1 MMECDNGY
9 DFIIN
14 FCKTII
20 EGEVDLTKAEYRI
33 LIYLIV
39 ALDDKKFKQITQV
52 KISRLLNIHKSAVSR
67 GIRHLVT
74 LGILEQSDDHYNEG
88 YRLTLNFKRIDMNL

>member
-39 ALDDKKFKQITQV
+39 ALDDKKFKQIQ
-52 KISRLLNIHKSAVSR
+52 LL
-67 GIRHLVT
+67 
-74 LGILEQSDDHYNEG
+74 ILFH
-88 YRLTLNFKRIDMNL
+88 RICQPYCTP